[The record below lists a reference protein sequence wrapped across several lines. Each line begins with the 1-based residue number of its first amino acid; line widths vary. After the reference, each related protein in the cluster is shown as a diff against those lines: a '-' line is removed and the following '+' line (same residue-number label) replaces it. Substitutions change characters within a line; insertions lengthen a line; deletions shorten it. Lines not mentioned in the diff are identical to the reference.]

1 MYMSEPIVSVII
13 STYNSERFIRGRL
26 ENLIGQ
32 TIFHNTEIVVVNSG
46 SQEDEEI
53 IVHEYVVAYPNISY
67 TATIERETIYRA
79 WNRGIAIA
87 RGRFITNANTDDVL
101 RDDALEILALAL
113 DANPG
118 VAMVYADQYVSHI
131 PNQLFVDAQ
140 NRNRLRRPPYSRVAL
155 LQGSLAGSQ
164 PMWRASLHSA
174 DNLWFDEQ
182 FEVVGDYDFACAVAE
197 KYELLKI
204 DDVLGV
210 YYKAKDLSNKEFSNV
225 SQTVSEAF
233 AVQEKYGRR
242 YVAALSATN
251 RDSLFATCSRM
262 MRMPRFVFLIG
273 REVGARLF
281 PAIHVSSKMF
291 WCWLASLIKEAEGD
305 ILSAE
310 RCCLPAY
317 RVGSENLVRRQFTR
331 LTTNYTQ

>member
-1 MYMSEPIVSVII
+1 MSEPIVSVII

-242 YVAALSATN
+242 YVAALSATK

-291 WCWLASLIKEAEGD
+291 WCWLASMIKEAEGD

>member
-1 MYMSEPIVSVII
+1 MQMSEPIVSVII

-46 SQEDEEI
+46 SQEGEEM
-53 IVHEYVVAYPNISY
+53 IVREYVVAYPNISY

-79 WNRGIAIA
+79 WNRGIALA
-87 RGRFITNANTDDVL
+87 RGKFITNANTDDVL
-101 RDDALEILALAL
+101 RNDALETLASAL

-118 VAMVYADQYVSHI
+118 VAMVYADQYVSHTA
-131 PNQLFVDAQ
+131 NQLFVDAQ
-140 NRNRLRRPPYSRVAL
+140 KRNRLRRPPYSRIAL

-164 PMWRASLHSA
+164 PMWRASVHSA
-174 DNLWFDEQ
+174 DNIWFDEQ
-182 FEVVGDYDFACAVAE
+182 FEVAGDYGFACAVAE
-197 KYELLKI
+197 KYDLLKI

-233 AVQEKYGRR
+233 ATQEKYGRR
-242 YVAALSATN
+242 YVVALSAAE
-251 RDSLFATCSRM
+251 RDSLFTTCSRL
-262 MRMPRFVFLIG
+262 MRMPRVFFRIG

-291 WCWLASLIKEAEGD
+291 WCWLASLIKEVEGD
-305 ILSAE
+305 IVLAK
-310 RCCLPAY
+310 RCCLPIY
-317 RVGSENLVRRQFTR
+317 RTGSENLVQRQFTR
-331 LTTNYTQ
+331 LTTTYAQ